1 MTKQTGCRSA
11 LQTLTSQSKS
21 TIFCYGWLWKD
32 LSNMWT
38 YAHWACTRPP
48 TRFPTRF
55 MDYNHVAGMRWS
67 WSVIYMLFWLMYIC
81 LSVCTKYTFFLHQE
95 QNQVLLRTSL
105 NNKISYTATILI
117 MAENINRVKRSVL
130 SSVENCQNFRMFI
143 AFSNSFA
150 MNSLWIHFHHSVNSY
165 NKTKFSY

>member
-1 MTKQTGCRSA
+1 MKLKC
-11 LQTLTSQSKS
+11 
-21 TIFCYGWLWKD
+21 D
-32 LSNMWT
+32 L
-38 YAHWACTRPP
+38 YVVLAH
-48 TRFPTRF
+48 
-55 MDYNHVAGMRWS
+55 V
-67 WSVIYMLFWLMYIC
+67 YMPISLYEVYI
-81 LSVCTKYTFFLHQE
+81 FFLHQE

-150 MNSLWIHFHHSVNSY
+150 MNSL
-165 NKTKFSY
+165 